1 MNGLQLTEEEA
12 NAIAPGAAA
21 SLTAIMAILAIAIVA
36 VVVYRM
42 MKSSAGSAKIPG
54 GWSFSWK

>member
-1 MNGLQLTEEEA
+1 MNGQILTQLECQKVK
-12 NAIAPGAAA
+12 PGAAA

-42 MKSSAGSAKIPG
+42 MKSSTGSAKIPG